1 MKKKWIFRSLLYKP
15 TRTFLDCVKLR
26 DNKENWKAETQ
37 VKHSFQVFFTL
48 LLKIKINKDKNKTNK
63 NILRGCARQ
72 SSTEQLMFDLSDE
85 TFDEKG

>member
-1 MKKKWIFRSLLYKP
+1 
-15 TRTFLDCVKLR
+15 
-26 DNKENWKAETQ
+26 
-37 VKHSFQVFFTL
+37 VFFTL